1 MKPERS
7 MAFVGVTETISL
19 RIRQQIRRVEERL
32 EHDWKWVGADNPDL
46 VFIDPDS
53 DDGKMAR
60 GRAKVTGMRF
70 IEVIDEDMP
79 GNDEAP
85 TLRVPIKQ
93 DVLVKLLN
101 QAGTATVATG
111 ELAFQNAAD
120 FYFRDL
126 QDDDGASPA
135 MVARDPELA
144 QGLEDIIRGEEL
156 SEGDRQQQ
164 HLASD
169 AGITVLGYEDD
180 PVGHGESE
188 PSGAGR
194 FTGATLRPRITVAAG
209 TDLARADAIHR
220 EIHKVCFI
228 ARSVAFP
235 VAFEARYV
243 IG

>member
-1 MKPERS
+1 
-7 MAFVGVTETISL
+7 MAEA
-19 RIRQQIRRVEERL
+19 
-32 EHDWKWVGADNPDL
+32 HD
-46 VFIDPDS
+46 FT
-53 DDGKMAR
+53 
-60 GRAKVTGMRF
+60 AKVVWTGNRG
-70 IEVIDEDMP
+70 EGTAHYRAYDRTWELRSEGKPVVPCSNDPRLGGDPRLYNPEDM
-79 GNDEAP
+79 
-85 TLRVPIKQ
+85 LI
-93 DVLVKLLN
+93 
-101 QAGTATVATG
+101 
-111 ELAFQNAAD
+111 AA
-120 FYFRDL
+120 
-126 QDDDGASPA
+126 
-135 MVARDPELA
+135 
-144 QGLEDIIRGEEL
+144 L
-156 SEGDRQQQ
+156 SSCHMLWYL